1 MAYGGAADVVHFGQ
15 GGLRRQRRAQVAV
28 IDAVDHLVYH
38 VLPQV
43 LGSAHAVPQ
52 VFFMHLKPI

>member
-1 MAYGGAADVVHFGQ
+1 MLYIFGQ
-15 GGLRRQRRAQVAV
+15 GGLRRQRRAQVTV